1 MYFRIPKNMKQPT
14 ATLEPSI
21 RNAVI
26 SLVDKD
32 FILARVFSEIKKVV
46 TAQQF
51 DVWFS
56 GLKILSITDARITFF
71 VPNTFVREW
80 LYNNYADLFS
90 GVIYKL
96 LNSSREVVLSVESE
110 VRGLITAFSLPKA
123 EDALLGGVS
132 PETFDSSPLNKYY
145 GFENFIVGSCNRL
158 AHAASVAV
166 SESPGQAYNP
176 LFIHGASG
184 LGKTHLLHA
193 ISNTILSKHDT
204 KVVYL
209 PCDQFVNHY
218 ISTIKSNS
226 WESFR
231 NLYRHVDVLLLDDVQ
246 FFENVQGC
254 REEFFHTFNALYN
267 AKKQIVLTSDCPPDF
282 LKSLEERLISRFKWG
297 LLCSIDSPNV
307 ETRIAIISKKA
318 SLLSFNLSYEAASY
332 IAENTPGNIRELEGI
347 ITRLNKETKLGKCD
361 IPLETVK
368 KVVQE
373 LSGRKKS
380 VSIEAIL
387 MAVSERFNVS
397 VSQLQSKCRTRSLI
411 LPRQIVMYL
420 SRRLT
425 NMSLVE
431 IGGYIGGRDH
441 STIIHADEKIS
452 KLSKKDKNL
461 LFILQRLES
470 EL

>member
-1 MYFRIPKNMKQPT
+1 
-14 ATLEPSI
+14 
-21 RNAVI
+21 
-26 SLVDKD
+26 
-32 FILARVFSEIKKVV
+32 
-46 TAQQF
+46 
-51 DVWFS
+51 
-56 GLKILSITDARITFF
+56 
-71 VPNTFVREW
+71 
-80 LYNNYADLFS
+80 
-90 GVIYKL
+90 
-96 LNSSREVVLSVESE
+96 
-110 VRGLITAFSLPKA
+110 
-123 EDALLGGVS
+123 
-132 PETFDSSPLNKYY
+132 
-145 GFENFIVGSCNRL
+145 
-158 AHAASVAV
+158 
-166 SESPGQAYNP
+166 
-176 LFIHGASG
+176 
-184 LGKTHLLHA
+184 
-193 ISNTILSKHDT
+193 
-204 KVVYL
+204 
-209 PCDQFVNHY
+209 
-218 ISTIKSNS
+218 
-226 WESFR
+226 
-231 NLYRHVDVLLLDDVQ
+231 
-246 FFENVQGC
+246 
-254 REEFFHTFNALYN
+254 
-267 AKKQIVLTSDCPPDF
+267 
-282 LKSLEERLISRFKWG
+282 FKWG

>member
-1 MYFRIPKNMKQPT
+1 MKQPT

-56 GLKILSITDARITFF
+56 GLKILSITDARITFL

-132 PETFDSSPLNKYY
+132 PEMFDSSPLNKYY

-158 AHAASVAV
+158 AHAASIAV

-193 ISNTILSKHDT
+193 ISNAILSKHDMT
-204 KVVYL
+204 VIYL

-246 FFENVQGC
+246 FFENVPGC

-267 AKKQIVLTSDCPPDF
+267 AKKQIVITSDCPPDF
-282 LKSLEERLISRFKWG
+282 LKSLEERLI
-297 LLCSIDSPNV
+297 
-307 ETRIAIISKKA
+307 
-318 SLLSFNLSYEAASY
+318 
-332 IAENTPGNIRELEGI
+332 
-347 ITRLNKETKLGKCD
+347 
-361 IPLETVK
+361 
-368 KVVQE
+368 
-373 LSGRKKS
+373 
-380 VSIEAIL
+380 
-387 MAVSERFNVS
+387 
-397 VSQLQSKCRTRSLI
+397 
-411 LPRQIVMYL
+411 
-420 SRRLT
+420 
-425 NMSLVE
+425 
-431 IGGYIGGRDH
+431 
-441 STIIHADEKIS
+441 
-452 KLSKKDKNL
+452 
-461 LFILQRLES
+461 
-470 EL
+470 

>member
-1 MYFRIPKNMKQPT
+1 MKQPT

-32 FILARVFSEIKKVV
+32 FILARVFSEVKKVV

-56 GLKILSITDARITFF
+56 GLKILSITDARITFL

-123 EDALLGGVS
+123 ENALLGGVS
-132 PETFDSSPLNKYY
+132 PETFDSAPLNKYY

-193 ISNTILSKHDT
+193 ISNAILSKHDM

-267 AKKQIVLTSDCPPDF
+267 VKKQIVITSDCPPDF

-307 ETRIAIISKKA
+307 ETRIAIIGKKA
-318 SLLSFNLSYEAASY
+318 SLLGFSLSYEAASY
-332 IAENTPGNIRELEGI
+332 IAENTLGNIRELEGI
-347 ITRLNKETKLGKCD
+347 ITRLNKETKPGKWD
-361 IPLETVK
+361 ISLETVK

-387 MAVSERFNVS
+387 VAVSERFNVS

-431 IGGYIGGRDH
+431 IGGYIGGRNH

-452 KLSKKDKNL
+452 NLSKKDKNL

>member
-1 MYFRIPKNMKQPT
+1 MKQPT

-56 GLKILSITDARITFF
+56 GLKILSITDARITFL

>member
-1 MYFRIPKNMKQPT
+1 M
-14 ATLEPSI
+14 
-21 RNAVI
+21 
-26 SLVDKD
+26 
-32 FILARVFSEIKKVV
+32 
-46 TAQQF
+46 
-51 DVWFS
+51 
-56 GLKILSITDARITFF
+56 
-71 VPNTFVREW
+71 
-80 LYNNYADLFS
+80 
-90 GVIYKL
+90 
-96 LNSSREVVLSVESE
+96 
-110 VRGLITAFSLPKA
+110 
-123 EDALLGGVS
+123 
-132 PETFDSSPLNKYY
+132 FDSSPLNKYY

-193 ISNTILSKHDT
+193 ISNAILSKHDM

-267 AKKQIVLTSDCPPDF
+267 AKKQIVITSDCPPDF

-347 ITRLNKETKLGKCD
+347 ITRLNKETKPGKGN
-361 IPLETVK
+361 ISLETVK

-373 LSGRKKS
+373 LSGRKKL

>member
-1 MYFRIPKNMKQPT
+1 MKQPT

>member
-56 GLKILSITDARITFF
+56 GLKILSITDARITFL